1 MNAVV
6 HGLLTLCLVHEGDKA
21 SQSKNKTEDE
31 ADGDRD
37 VGDGGEPSVRALLQ
51 RVVD

>member
-21 SQSKNKTEDE
+21 SQSKNKTEDK

-37 VGDGGEPSVRALLQ
+37 VGDSGEPSVRALLQ
-51 RVVD
+51 GVID